1 MRYILLLASVFLLLA
16 CAGNP
21 RSYYAPQYAEAEV
34 LYENAADATGGDM
47 GAGGLFGR
55 AGSAEKTVLYDKG
68 ELGVK
73 AAAAADEAAPAESSG
88 PQKRMVNYTG
98 DVHLENSQPEAVI
111 DTVIQR
117 AVAKG
122 GSVSNRRNGFVS
134 LQIPVAEFRD
144 FFNYILT
151 LGKIINKN
159 IYANDITD
167 AYSDN
172 AARLRIAEATLARL
186 QELLAAAKTEPEKLA
201 LLKEIQRV
209 SEQIEQRKLTEKEL
223 LRKAAFSTINL
234 WARNTPVQAV
244 PYRTNIEAFEWF
256 ATLPETQPY
265 ASKALKLSIPQDFI
279 ETEDSRTK
287 WSAASALNAEFSAF
301 ERKNNPQG
309 TPDFWANAML
319 EFYKSKYNAE
329 LKSEE
334 NFSLIRLQSFET
346 EPRVIYIAI
355 LKESDKKISKIAV
368 AKFPSLDVEQKN
380 SEAVKEVLR
389 RAK

>member
-1 MRYILLLASVFLLLA
+1 MRYLFILASVFLLLA
-16 CAGNP
+16 CAAP
-21 RSYYAPQYAEAEV
+21 RHNY
-34 LYENAADATGGDM
+34 LYEYASDDAEKQYLENELGPLTGGSS
-47 GAGGLFGR
+47 GGVGIKAYGHLKTSAMAMDAAAPMEA
-55 AGSAEKTVLYDKG
+55 AGSA
-68 ELGVK
+68 
-73 AAAAADEAAPAESSG
+73 PSSQG
-88 PQKRMVNYTG
+88 RMVNYTG
-98 DVHLENSQPEAVI
+98 DIHLESSEPEAVI

-151 LGKIINKN
+151 LGKITGKS
-159 IYANDITD
+159 IYADDITD

-172 AARLRIAEATLARL
+172 AARLRIAETTLARL

-234 WARNTPVQAV
+234 WARNIPVQAV
-244 PYRTNIEAFEWF
+244 PYRINIRAFQWL
-256 ATLPETQPY
+256 AGLPEMHGYSSHEKP
-265 ASKALKLSIPQDFI
+265 LKLSIPKDFI
-279 ETEDSRTK
+279 ETEDSGRK

-309 TPDFWANAML
+309 TPDFWANTML
-319 EFYKSKYNAE
+319 EFFKSNYSTE
-329 LKSEE
+329 LKTEE
-334 NFSLIRLQSFET
+334 NFSLVRLQSSDT
-346 EPRVIYIAI
+346 EPEVFYIAI
-355 LKESDKKISKIAV
+355 LKKSDKKTLKIAV
-368 AKFPSLDVEQKN
+368 AKFPNTATEQKN
-380 SEAVKEVLR
+380 SEAVMEVLR
-389 RAK
+389 GAK